1 MNARVLHQVA
11 RLMSDKKS
19 GCLALGLFLALCASL
34 LVNVGLFSTKIGNS
48 ITHSALKANI
58 KSELP
63 TFEEDVVE
71 PATNGSGD
79 RIAVIELKGII
90 SSSSPGQLTG
100 SMVDDAKVALRQ
112 AVDDESVRAIV
123 LHIDSPG
130 GEVTASDVIYNEV
143 AAARKKKKVV
153 IYMGSVAA
161 SGGYYIACGG
171 DYLMANDTTITGS
184 IGVIMHTL
192 KYKDLFGKIGV
203 ESIVFKSGQ
212 FKDILSGS
220 RDMTDAERAY
230 IQAMV
235 MQTYDK
241 FVGIVASERKID
253 EAYLRTNIADGR
265 IISGKDAVG
274 MKLIN
279 ATGYIEDAFKKA
291 RELGNSPNAAVVEYK
306 AKFHIGNLFRSFSTS
321 ESIANKKV
329 EVSLGDNVLTRLEN
343 GRLYLLPSYYAQ

>member
-1 MNARVLHQVA
+1 
-11 RLMSDKKS
+11 MSDKKS
-19 GCLALGLFLALCASL
+19 GCLALALFLALCVSL
-34 LVNVGLFSTKIGNS
+34 LINVGLFSTKVGQS
-48 ITHSALKANI
+48 LTSGT
-58 KSELP
+58 LP
-63 TFEEDVVE
+63 SSSSSDLPSFDEFIVE
-71 PATNGSGD
+71 KATNRSGD
-79 RIAVIELKGII
+79 LIAVINVRGII

-100 SMVDDAKVALRQ
+100 SMVEDAKVALRQ
-112 AVDDESVRAIV
+112 AVKDESVRAIV

-143 AAARKKKKVV
+143 RAARTKKKVV
-153 IYMGSVAA
+153 VYMGSVAA

-192 KYKDLFGKIGV
+192 KYKDLFGKIGL

-220 RDMTDAERAY
+220 RDMTDAEKEY

-241 FVGIVASERKID
+241 FVGIVSSERKIKED
-253 EAYLRTNIADGR
+253 YLRTNIADGR

-274 MKLIN
+274 LQLVN
-279 ATGYIEDAFKKA
+279 ATGYIEDAYAKA
-291 RELGNSPNAAVVEYK
+291 RELAGSPNAAIVEYK
-306 AKFHIGNLFRSFSTS
+306 AEFKLGSLFRNLGASSK
-321 ESIANKKV
+321 IANKV
-329 EVSLGDNVLTRLEN
+329 EVSLGEGILPHLEA
-343 GRLYLLPSYYAQ
+343 GRLYLLPSFYAH

>member
-1 MNARVLHQVA
+1 
-11 RLMSDKKS
+11 
-19 GCLALGLFLALCASL
+19 
-34 LVNVGLFSTKIGNS
+34 LVNVGLFSSKLGSSFSNTGLKSSGNS
-48 ITHSALKANI
+48 D
-58 KSELP
+58 LP
-63 TFEEDVVE
+63 HFEENVIQKS
-71 PATNGSGD
+71 TGGSGD
-79 RIAVIELKGII
+79 RVALIKIDGVI
-90 SSSSPGQLTG
+90 SSSAPGQLTD

-112 AVDDESVRAIV
+112 AVADDHVRAIV

-143 AAARKKKKVV
+143 RAARQRKKVV
-153 IYMGSVAA
+153 VYMGSVAA

-220 RDMTDAERAY
+220 RDMTQPEREY

-241 FVGIVASERKID
+241 FVGIVANERKID
-253 EAYLRTNIADGR
+253 EGLLRTNIADGR
-265 IISGKDAVG
+265 IISGKDAVVAN
-274 MKLIN
+274 LIN
-279 ATGYIEDAFKKA
+279 STGYIEDAFNKA
-291 RELGNSPNAAVVEYK
+291 RELANSPNAAVVEYK
-306 AKFHIGNLFRSFSTS
+306 AEFNFSSLFRSMNS
-321 ESIANKKV
+321 EAKTGSRKV
-329 EVSLGDNVLTRLEN
+329 EVSLGEGLMPRLEA
-343 GRLYLLPSYYAQ
+343 GRIYLLPSYYAE